1 MPQWWSGLIMGSLR
15 PTAARTAAPRP
26 KASPM
31 TGSRI
36 PGLLVPAVLLLAL
49 VVGVF
54 WYWRH
59 RDDD

>member
-1 MPQWWSGLIMGSLR
+1 
-15 PTAARTAAPRP
+15 
-26 KASPM
+26 M

-49 VVGVF
+49 AVGAC

-59 RDDD
+59 RNDD

>member
-1 MPQWWSGLIMGSLR
+1 MVSPR
-15 PTAARTAAPRP
+15 PTTASSPVPRP

-49 VVGVF
+49 IAGVC

-59 RDDD
+59 RNDD